1 MRSNLRESNYTK
13 MTKPREI
20 EETKPREIEETKPR
34 EINMFLCVITQ

>member
-20 EETKPREIEETKPR
+20 EETKPREI
-34 EINMFLCVITQ
+34 NMFLCVITQ